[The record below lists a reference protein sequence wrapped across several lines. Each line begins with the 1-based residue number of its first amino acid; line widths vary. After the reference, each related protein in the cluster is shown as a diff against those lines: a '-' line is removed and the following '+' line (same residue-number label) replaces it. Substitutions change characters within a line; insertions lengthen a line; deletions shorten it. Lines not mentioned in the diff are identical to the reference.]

1 MQPKFKRNKS
11 FGDTKDR
18 REREPMV
25 SDIVDLLELPSK
37 KWVQVRFVGPIC
49 PYGRFW
55 IESKGREGKPT
66 KYPKTALSFDQDTEE
81 LDSSK
86 KDPYRDLS
94 EKFPK
99 KVRFTREYYA
109 NVIVRELQEDEPAK
123 RGKPNDAE
131 EESGF
136 KQKGSKLWT
145 PVRVVRLTSTLIDH
159 LKKIKAL
166 NRHKNKKTGQK
177 EAYEISDPRYGVDV
191 QIMYDKDAPT
201 AAQAYSVQKD
211 EKSPLTEDERSYA
224 LWDIESLLK
233 PESLSVAKE
242 EVERWKRANKD
253 LLEDDS
259 DGDDDGDDGDD
270 DDDDDE
276 PKSKKAGKKAKA
288 GKAKKSKKSDDD
300 DDDED
305 DDLDDEDDEPKSKK
319 AKKSKKSDDDDD
331 DFDDEDDEPKSKKAK
346 KSKKSDDDDDF
357 DDEDDEDD
365 EPKSKSKSK
374 KSDDDDDDDDDDFD
388 DEDDED
394 DEPKSKSKSK
404 KAKKAK
410 KSNDDDE
417 DDDLDD
423 DLDDDEDEDDEPKSK
438 KAKKAKKSRDDDDED
453 DDDFDD
459 EDDEDDE
466 PKSKKAKKSKS
477 PKSGKRGKKSRDDD
491 NDDDD

>member
-123 RGKPNDAE
+123 RGKPNDTE

-259 DGDDDGDDGDD
+259 DDDEDD
-270 DDDDDE
+270 DDEDDEDDDE
-276 PKSKKAGKKAKA
+276 PKSKKSKKAKKA
-288 GKAKKSKKSDDD
+288 GKEGKKGKKSRDDDDDFDD

-305 DDLDDEDDEPKSKK
+305 DDEPKSKK
-319 AKKSKKSDDDDD
+319 AKKSKKSKKSRD
-331 DFDDEDDEPKSKKAK
+331 DDEDDF
-346 KSKKSDDDDDF
+346 D

-365 EPKSKSKSK
+365 
-374 KSDDDDDDDDDDFD
+374 
-388 DEDDED
+388 
-394 DEPKSKSKSK
+394 
-404 KAKKAK
+404 
-410 KSNDDDE
+410 
-417 DDDLDD
+417 DDL
-423 DLDDDEDEDDEPKSK
+423 DDEPKSK
-438 KAKKAKKSRDDDDED
+438 KAKKAKKSKSDKKGKKSRDDDDDDDED
-453 DDDFDD
+453 DDD
-459 EDDEDDE
+459 
-466 PKSKKAKKSKS
+466 
-477 PKSGKRGKKSRDDD
+477 
-491 NDDDD
+491 

>member
-123 RGKPNDAE
+123 RGKPNDTE

-253 LLEDDS
+253 LFDDDS
-259 DGDDDGDDGDD
+259 DGDD
-270 DDDDDE
+270 
-276 PKSKKAGKKAKA
+276 
-288 GKAKKSKKSDDD
+288 SDDD
-300 DDDED
+300 D
-305 DDLDDEDDEPKSKK
+305 DDEDDEPKSKK
-319 AKKSKKSDDDDD
+319 AKK
-331 DFDDEDDEPKSKKAK
+331 AGK
-346 KSKKSDDDDDF
+346 KSKKSDDD
-357 DDEDDEDD
+357 EW
-365 EPKSKSKSK
+365 
-374 KSDDDDDDDDDDFD
+374 
-388 DEDDED
+388 
-394 DEPKSKSKSK
+394 
-404 KAKKAK
+404 
-410 KSNDDDE
+410 
-417 DDDLDD
+417 DLD
-423 DLDDDEDEDDEPKSK
+423 
-438 KAKKAKKSRDDDDED
+438 
-453 DDDFDD
+453 
-459 EDDEDDE
+459 
-466 PKSKKAKKSKS
+466 
-477 PKSGKRGKKSRDDD
+477 
-491 NDDDD
+491 